1 MAEKLATLVVDIEG
15 RIDKLER
22 NMKRAENRGQK
33 AANKITGM
41 FKTMGAQIGAVFGAV
56 ALFAGVTKGVK
67 AFIDLDKG
75 MRRVNTVTRVSE
87 AELKKLKHQ
96 VTALSTELGTPTSEM
111 TGAMYDAVSAGI
123 AVADV
128 MEFMEIATKT
138 AIGGFTDISIAGDA
152 LTTVMNSWTLQMSDA
167 NDIADILFKTVELGK
182 TTIGE
187 LGTSLA
193 LVAPLA
199 SASGISFESL
209 SIQLAALTAQGT
221 PTAQAITQLKALIVS
236 LKKQLGE
243 GVFEQNNFAD
253 ALRLGIQGYKDSG
266 KTLTEY
272 LGTQEAELA
281 MLGLT
286 GDKLDIVRQKT
297 NQMGARFKA
306 AGNAFDEAQKS
317 IDKKIQNIITAL
329 TNSLFPVLEE
339 TIALVEE
346 AFPKE
351 KRVEFDL
358 IIPLPLGG
366 LFWDEK
372 NIPALKLFRTELGR
386 LREELELI
394 SPHRNL
400 KLQIVSPLQ
409 ELKAQIISPHAH
421 IETERTIVAMEELGR
436 TVKVINDEIAARQKL
451 IDEGNILVSRKI
463 ELEAEILTLTKE
475 LSGEMDKQVES
486 SRMLADNYIKIKDT
500 LAFAA
505 GTGGVTPTAA
515 DPLGIG
521 GFPTAPAIDIEGLVT
536 PSEIIAGYFDEIEE
550 STNNVD
556 QKFISILN
564 AGASLSNIL
573 NIGAHTFVGVLLDGL
588 NTANSIANSIFG
600 IISAFTGGGAGGILG
615 FLFSGGGGASKAFA
629 HGGSFQDGKKIASFA
644 GGVSGIVPPG
654 FPNDSFPIMVQSG
667 ERVDITPTHKVGDTE
682 AALKKISIGINN
694 LIENSVVNQGRQK
707 PIIIQSILDGKIV
720 SESVYFDENRS
731 AENSLHTEDFR

>member
-123 AVADV
+123 AAADV

-138 AIGGFTDISIAGDA
+138 AIGGFTDVAIAGDA
-152 LTTVMNSWTLQMSDA
+152 LTTVMNSWSLQMSDA

-372 NIPALKLFRTELGR
+372 NIPALKLFRTELG
-386 LREELELI
+386 
-394 SPHRNL
+394 
-400 KLQIVSPLQ
+400 
-409 ELKAQIISPHAH
+409 
-421 IETERTIVAMEELGR
+421 
-436 TVKVINDEIAARQKL
+436 
-451 IDEGNILVSRKI
+451 
-463 ELEAEILTLTKE
+463 
-475 LSGEMDKQVES
+475 
-486 SRMLADNYIKIKDT
+486 
-500 LAFAA
+500 
-505 GTGGVTPTAA
+505 
-515 DPLGIG
+515 
-521 GFPTAPAIDIEGLVT
+521 
-536 PSEIIAGYFDEIEE
+536 
-550 STNNVD
+550 
-556 QKFISILN
+556 
-564 AGASLSNIL
+564 
-573 NIGAHTFVGVLLDGL
+573 
-588 NTANSIANSIFG
+588 
-600 IISAFTGGGAGGILG
+600 
-615 FLFSGGGGASKAFA
+615 
-629 HGGSFQDGKKIASFA
+629 
-644 GGVSGIVPPG
+644 
-654 FPNDSFPIMVQSG
+654 
-667 ERVDITPTHKVGDTE
+667 
-682 AALKKISIGINN
+682 
-694 LIENSVVNQGRQK
+694 
-707 PIIIQSILDGKIV
+707 
-720 SESVYFDENRS
+720 
-731 AENSLHTEDFR
+731 